1 MFSRTEAT
9 TFHDLAE
16 TSKSNPGGRKS
27 GQQMTRTQDRKRIE
41 MMSTFKVSLMMD
53 KVGTLIVNAALLAA
67 LPTALVSILVQAF

>member
-9 TFHDLAE
+9 TFHGLIE

-27 GQQMTRTQDRKRIE
+27 GQQMTHTQDRKRIE

-53 KVGTLIVNAALLAA
+53 KVGTLLVNAALLAA